1 MIFGSFYVIIII
13 ENKKGVR
20 KIKNKREFC
29 IAAVRNILQDKH
41 IKYEEMIAN
50 SGSIYFRL
58 NLETSHPCLRLAD
71 HPHGRKRPSMTIYW
85 MVGENAKEKN
95 IRHRMELMI
104 DKMIKNSRIG
114 KTLAT
119 INKLGETNAN

>member
-1 MIFGSFYVIIII
+1 
-13 ENKKGVR
+13 
-20 KIKNKREFC
+20 
-29 IAAVRNILQDKH
+29 
-41 IKYEEMIAN
+41 MIAN

-104 DKMIKNSRIG
+104 NKMIKNSRIG